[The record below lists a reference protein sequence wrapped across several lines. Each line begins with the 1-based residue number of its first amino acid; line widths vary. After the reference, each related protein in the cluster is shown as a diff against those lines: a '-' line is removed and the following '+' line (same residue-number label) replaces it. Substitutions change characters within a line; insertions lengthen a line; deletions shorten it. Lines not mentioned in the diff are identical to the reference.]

1 MFLFSFYWPCF
12 LLSTVFCLQKSER
25 RWSWCC
31 CCGANDSLSGKL
43 VWITRRGKQ
52 KAPKENWMFFSDTS
66 DSNHFLLET
75 KKKTIFP
82 SVGKCNGGECRRKW
96 TSCSSSALQI
106 FPSSSSSSHFSLSF
120 PPSPRF
126 PRAVE
131 FFSFC
136 FENEFSFPSWTQTPS
151 ISIRI
156 RRSSLPRLLI
166 TSTVLK
172 QTKRKWGKSLDPSTL
187 VCLPIDF
194 HVHPSTLQFIILTFS
209 LSLSSLT

>member
-1 MFLFSFYWPCF
+1 MLQCFCF
-12 LLSTVFCLQKSER
+12 LSIGLVSYYRQCFVYKRARGGGAGAAAAEQMIAWVGNLFELQEE
-25 RWSWCC
+25 
-31 CCGANDSLSGKL
+31 
-43 VWITRRGKQ
+43 GKQ

-106 FPSSSSSSHFSLSF
+106 FPSSSSSHFSLSF

-136 FENEFSFPSWTQTPS
+136 FENEFSLPPWTQTPS

-172 QTKRKWGKSLDPSTL
+172 QTKRKWGK
-187 VCLPIDF
+187 V
-194 HVHPSTLQFIILTFS
+194 
-209 LSLSSLT
+209 